1 MAKKLDCMGMACPM
15 PVVETK
21 KLLEGMAAG
30 ESVEVSVDNL
40 IAVQNLSKMAVQN
53 NLGFYSEKLTDSHY
67 VVTITVSTSK
77 AEPDADMDSCYPV
90 RRPENV
96 VVVLSS
102 DKMGEGDEKLG
113 KALMK
118 GYIYALTEQNPLPQT
133 VVMYNNGAK
142 LAVPGSDSLADLK
155 LLESQGVEVMT
166 CGTCL
171 NHYGLTEKLGVG
183 TITNMYA
190 IAEKFTDATKVIRPW
205 HLRPQAFR

>member
-190 IAEKFTDATKVIRPW
+190 IAEKFTDATKVIRP
-205 HLRPQAFR
+205 

>member
-190 IAEKFTDATKVIRPW
+190 IAEKFADATKVIRP
-205 HLRPQAFR
+205 